1 MNIYVGLILAV
12 ILGFAISALLGIV
25 LVPWLHKLKFGQTIL
40 DIGPS
45 WHKNKQG
52 TPTMGGLMFI
62 ISTIITTIA
71 VILIFKIT
79 GVDVVA
85 GAELALAGS
94 NKVKLYAGLILA
106 LGFGLIGFADDYIK
120 VAKKQNEGLTVIQK
134 TVLQLLLSVAYIVT
148 LCLSGEQYMYI
159 PFVGNV
165 AYGSPIIFGIFAVI
179 VIYATVNAVNFTD
192 GIDGLCASVTV
203 ASAATFAVLAFLVV
217 PNCFGVSVA
226 ACALT
231 GACAG
236 YLIWNWHPAKCFMGD
251 TGSMF
256 LGGMIVG
263 LAFAINCPL
272 ILLVAGFVYVMEGLS
287 DVVQIG
293 YFKITKKIARRKDPN
308 ATGKRLLKMAPI
320 HHHFEK
326 CGWSEV
332 KIVVV
337 FTLTEV
343 IAGVA
348 ACLIVYFGQN

>member
-1 MNIYVGLILAV
+1 MKIVISIILAV
-12 ILGFAISALLGIV
+12 VLGFAISALLGIV
-25 LVPWLHKLKFGQTIL
+25 VVPYLHKLKFGQTIL
-40 DIGPS
+40 DIGPN

-52 TPTMGGLMFI
+52 TPTMGGVMFI
-62 ISTIITTIA
+62 VASIVATLA
-71 VILIFKIT
+71 VIIINKIM
-79 GVDVVA
+79 GVDLV
-85 GAELALAGS
+85 GGS
-94 NKVKLYAGLILA
+94 SPLSGTMKVKLYSGIILA

-134 TVLQLLLSVAYIVT
+134 TLLQLALSGAYILT
-148 LCLSGEQYMYI
+148 FCLLGDQYMYI

-165 AYGSPIIFGIFAVI
+165 GYGSPIIFAIFTVV

-203 ASAATFAVLAFLVV
+203 TVALSFAVMAALRHYMGA
-217 PNCFGVSVA
+217 SIT
-226 ACALT
+226 ACALL

-256 LGGMIVG
+256 LGGMVVA
-263 LAFAINCPL
+263 LAYAIDCPL
-272 ILLVAGFVYVMEGLS
+272 ILLVAGLVYVIEGLS

-293 YFKITKKIARRKDPN
+293 YFKITKKIARRTDPN

-332 KIVVV
+332 KIVLV
-337 FTLTEV
+337 FSFVSLL
-343 IAGVA
+343 AGVG
-348 ACLIVYFGQN
+348 ACLLTYFGE

>member
-1 MNIYVGLILAV
+1 MKIVVSIILAV
-12 ILGFAISALLGIV
+12 VLGFAISALLGIV
-25 LVPWLHKLKFGQTIL
+25 VVPYLHKLKFGQTIL
-40 DIGPS
+40 DIGPN

-52 TPTMGGLMFI
+52 TPTMGGVMFI
-62 ISTIITTIA
+62 IASIVATLA
-71 VILIFKIT
+71 VIVINKMM
-79 GVDVVA
+79 GVDLV
-85 GAELALAGS
+85 GGDGPLSGS
-94 NKVKLYAGLILA
+94 LKVKLYSGMILA

-134 TVLQLLLSVAYIVT
+134 TLLQLALSGAYILT
-148 LCLSGEQYMYI
+148 FCLQGDQFMYV

-165 AYGSPIIFGIFAVI
+165 GYGSPIIFAIFTVI

-203 ASAATFAVLAFLVV
+203 TVALSFAVMAALRHYMGA
-217 PNCFGVSVA
+217 SIA
-226 ACALT
+226 ACALL
-231 GACAG
+231 GSCAG

-256 LGGMIVG
+256 LGGMVVA
-263 LAFAINCPL
+263 LAYAIDCPL
-272 ILLVAGFVYVMEGLS
+272 ILLVAGLVYVIEGLS

-293 YFKITKKIARRKDPN
+293 YFKITKKIARRTDPN

-332 KIVVV
+332 KIVLIFSFVS
-337 FTLTEV
+337 LL
-343 IAGVA
+343 AGVG
-348 ACLIVYFGQN
+348 ACLLTYFGE

>member
-1 MNIYVGLILAV
+1 MKIIVSLIISAV
-12 ILGFAISALLGIV
+12 LGFLISALLGIV
-25 LVPWLHKLKFGQTIL
+25 LVPALHKLKFGQTIL
-40 DIGPS
+40 DIGPN

-52 TPTMGGLMFI
+52 TPTMGGIMFI

-71 VILIFKIT
+71 VILLNKAL
-79 GVDVVA
+79 GVDIVAQYQDVLA
-85 GAELALAGS
+85 GAT
-94 NKVKLYAGLILA
+94 KVKLYSGIILA

-120 VAKKQNEGLTVIQK
+120 VVKKQNEGLTVIQK
-134 TVLQLLLSVAYIVT
+134 TLCQLALSAAYIVT
-148 LCLSGEQYMYI
+148 LCLTGDQYMYI

-165 AYGSPIIFGIFAVI
+165 QYGSPILFALFTVV

-203 ASAATFAVLAFLVV
+203 TAALSFAVMAVLHHFI
-217 PNCFGVSVA
+217 GVSIL
-226 ACALT
+226 ACALL

-256 LGGMIVG
+256 LGGMIVA
-263 LAFAINCPL
+263 LAYAIDCPL
-272 ILLVAGFVYVMEGLS
+272 ILLVAGFVYVIEGLS

-293 YFKITKKIARRKDPN
+293 YFKITKKIARRTDPN

-332 KIVVV
+332 KIVIV
-337 FTLTEV
+337 FSLV
-343 IAGVA
+343 NLIAGA
-348 ACLIVYFGQN
+348 GACLLIYFG

>member
-1 MNIYVGLILAV
+1 MKIVLSIILAV
-12 ILGFAISALLGIV
+12 VLGFAISALLGIV
-25 LVPWLHKLKFGQTIL
+25 IVPYLHKLKFGQTIL
-40 DIGPS
+40 DIGPN

-52 TPTMGGLMFI
+52 TPTMGGVMFI
-62 ISTIITTIA
+62 IATVVVTIA
-71 VILIFKIT
+71 VILINKLM
-79 GVDVVA
+79 GVDLV
-85 GAELALAGS
+85 GGESPIAGS
-94 NKVKLYAGLILA
+94 FKVKLYSGIILA

-134 TVLQLLLSVAYIVT
+134 TLLQLALSGAYILT
-148 LCLSGEQYMYI
+148 LCLTGDQYMFI

-165 AYGSPIIFGIFAVI
+165 GYGSPIIFAIFTVI

-203 ASAATFAVLAFLVV
+203 TVALSFAVMAVLRHYMGA
-217 PNCFGVSVA
+217 SIA
-226 ACALT
+226 ACALL

-256 LGGMIVG
+256 LGGMVVA
-263 LAFAINCPL
+263 LAFAIDSPL
-272 ILLVAGFVYVMEGLS
+272 ILLVAGLVYVIEGLS

-332 KIVVV
+332 KIVLV
-337 FTLTEV
+337 FSFVSLL
-343 IAGVA
+343 AGIG
-348 ACLIVYFGQN
+348 ACLLTYFGE